1 MRSKTFSIIISAL
14 MIFGSLSQAAHL
26 TVYTEN
32 SGLWGQVDRYI
43 SDSNSVLSHQLET
56 FLT

>member
-1 MRSKTFSIIISAL
+1 